1 MAAAVDVDAV
11 LTCLGRRVDIGSV
24 VAVAVA
30 VAERGQTVDAGES
43 GEKGKIRRGNIESRI
58 MNIYWKYR
66 LWNIIL

>member
-1 MAAAVDVDAV
+1 
-11 LTCLGRRVDIGSV
+11 LGRRGDIGSA
-24 VAVAVA
+24 AV
-30 VAERGQTVDAGES
+30 VAERGQTVDAGDS